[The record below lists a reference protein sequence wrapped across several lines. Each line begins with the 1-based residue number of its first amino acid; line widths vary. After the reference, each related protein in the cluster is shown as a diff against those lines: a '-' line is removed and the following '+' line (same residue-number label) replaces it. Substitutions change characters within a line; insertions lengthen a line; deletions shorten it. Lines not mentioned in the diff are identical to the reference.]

1 MLFHRYRRTTVRTV
15 CDFQAF
21 PCRSEHHIRR
31 IYLSVCLNRLAF
43 LQRIP
48 VFQRNFVG
56 FCLLH
61 GELSAAM
68 DLYGIAVAGYVMIY
82 PKRCDLISIDGKCLF
97 LPLDLFANDRKW
109 QFRRNCPKGMNHP
122 FESFRSYQGQ
132 RFCTFCISHGQ

>member
-1 MLFHRYRRTTVRTV
+1 MLFHRYRRTAVRTV
-15 CDFQAF
+15 SNFQAF

-31 IYLSVCLNRLAF
+31 IYLSVCLDCLAF

-68 DLYGIAVAGYVMIY
+68 NLYGITVTGYVVIY
-82 PKRCDLISIDGKCLF
+82 PKCCNFITIDGKCLF
-97 LPLDLFANDRKW
+97 LSLNLFADNRKW
-109 QFRRNCPKGMNHP
+109 EFRCDRAEGMNHP
-122 FESFRSYQGQ
+122 FKSFRSDQGQ